1 MGLCQNTSTP
11 APAHQPALYK
21 LQTIVKCSHR
31 SLGGGSTADTIASHP
46 PHSTFDGISQRR
58 CIKTYLSTIT
68 WHWPKIGPMSL
79 VTVTFPAAAAKL
91 IYREIT
97 VGLVLLSL
105 APDSRAWLPPALFI
119 IFNCF
124 TCGSFSNLAI
134 LFHKRHVRLFTHW
147 HWVVLTRTRGCLDT
161 CGAECGTCGDGGQ
174 WTVDT
179 SPGRGDSRQLVT
191 SAQDVITYVGYGL
204 FGT

>member
-1 MGLCQNTSTP
+1 MGLCQNTST
-11 APAHQPALYK
+11 PAHQPALYK

-79 VTVTFPAAAAKL
+79 VTVTFPAAAGKL

-134 LFHKRHVRLFTHW
+134 LFHKRHVYSKGSLTIYTLALGGFDQDTWLPW
-147 HWVVLTRTRGCLDT
+147 HVWCWVWHVWRW
-161 CGAECGTCGDGGQ
+161 

-179 SPGRGDSRQLVT
+179 
-191 SAQDVITYVGYGL
+191 
-204 FGT
+204 